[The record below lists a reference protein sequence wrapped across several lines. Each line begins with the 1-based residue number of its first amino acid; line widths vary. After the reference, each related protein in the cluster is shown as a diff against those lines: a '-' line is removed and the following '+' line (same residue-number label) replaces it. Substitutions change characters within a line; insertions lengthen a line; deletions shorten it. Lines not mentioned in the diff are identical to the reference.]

1 MKGMPKI
8 CFRRFLRFSIHVC
21 HLIEHTNLN
30 LKNLKVSPESKG
42 LSLIV
47 VTIITSQRAGNLDR
61 KYQNVMTDSRAVS
74 LLES

>member
-8 CFRRFLRFSIHVC
+8 CYRRFLRFSIHVR
-21 HLIEHTNLN
+21 HVIDHTNLN

-42 LSLIV
+42 LSPIV
-47 VTIITSQRAGNLDR
+47 VTIITYRRAGNPDR